1 MRDIRRV
8 VGCAKMTTILVVEDD
23 PDIRDLVD
31 SVLSPEGYEVAQAAN
46 GQEALE
52 FLQTHDAPSLMLL
65 DMMMPVLSG
74 PELLEIMESDP
85 TLSGF
90 PVIVISAIAELG
102 SAPGVER
109 FVKKPVTNDM
119 LKKLAAEYCPHPA

>member
-1 MRDIRRV
+1 
-8 VGCAKMTTILVVEDD
+8 MTTILVVEDD

-31 SVLSPEGYEVAQAAN
+31 SVLSLEGYDVAQAAN

-52 FLQTHDAPSLMLL
+52 FLQTHAAPGLMLL

-74 PELLEIMESDP
+74 PELLEIMEADP
-85 TLSGF
+85 RLSGF

-109 FVKKPVTNDM
+109 FVKKPVSNDM
-119 LKKLAAEYCPHPA
+119 LKSLAAEYCPHHP